1 MRTIQPPA
9 VVLFLHPFQF
19 LHTVVFL
26 STCSSVIPIG
36 PTLTAASFRFLDPP
50 WLVDQTDLIHIRQ
63 HRKYLR
69 LLDLRLPHGMD
80 SAANPGEH
88 QIHAQR
94 CPTDQFWSFVD
105 YSPLQELTH
114 QSVPEQA
121 LYTAMHPN
129 NLRNTTA
136 TEHEALFTYAR
147 ILEPNEIP
155 NVQIQ
160 HLRPLMVIR
169 LRTQWGIDFLASDLE
184 FRYADLTGDVFQ
196 VPNTTTILDLLN
208 EYRPDWRFRQY
219 NYIHSTTLVPGTTTP
234 FILRLQCHKVSQ
246 GVILPWAANA
256 Q

>member
-1 MRTIQPPA
+1 MARRSDRPHPYTATSEVPTALGPQITSWYGFGHEPGGRPNPRA
-9 VVLFLHPFQF
+9 AMPNRPVL
-19 LHTVVFL
+19 
-26 STCSSVIPIG
+26 II
-36 PTLTAASFRFLDPP
+36 
-50 WLVDQTDLIHIRQ
+50 
-63 HRKYLR
+63 
-69 LLDLRLPHGMD
+69 
-80 SAANPGEH
+80 
-88 QIHAQR
+88 
-94 CPTDQFWSFVD
+94 VD

-114 QSVPEQA
+114 HSVPEQA

-136 TEHEALFTYAR
+136 TEHEALFTYTR

-246 GVILPWAANA
+246 GVILP
-256 Q
+256 

>member
-1 MRTIQPPA
+1 MARRSDRAHPYTTTSEVPTETGPQTTPWYGFGREPQEGRPDPRTSMPNRP
-9 VVLFLHPFQF
+9 VL
-19 LHTVVFL
+19 
-26 STCSSVIPIG
+26 II
-36 PTLTAASFRFLDPP
+36 
-50 WLVDQTDLIHIRQ
+50 
-63 HRKYLR
+63 
-69 LLDLRLPHGMD
+69 
-80 SAANPGEH
+80 
-88 QIHAQR
+88 
-94 CPTDQFWSFVD
+94 VD

-114 QSVPEQA
+114 QSVPDRA
-121 LYTAMHPN
+121 LLTAMHPN

-147 ILEPNEIP
+147 ILEPNEVP
-155 NVQIQ
+155 AVQIQ

-246 GVILPWAANA
+246 GVILP
-256 Q
+256 

>member
-1 MRTIQPPA
+1 MARRPHRAHPYTATSEVPTETGSQTTPWYGFGRASQEGRPDPRRSMPNRP
-9 VVLFLHPFQF
+9 VL
-19 LHTVVFL
+19 
-26 STCSSVIPIG
+26 II
-36 PTLTAASFRFLDPP
+36 
-50 WLVDQTDLIHIRQ
+50 
-63 HRKYLR
+63 
-69 LLDLRLPHGMD
+69 
-80 SAANPGEH
+80 
-88 QIHAQR
+88 
-94 CPTDQFWSFVD
+94 VD

-114 QSVPEQA
+114 QSVPDRA
-121 LYTAMHPN
+121 LLTAMHPN

-147 ILEPNEIP
+147 ILEPNEVP
-155 NVQIQ
+155 AVQIQ

-219 NYIHSTTLVPGTTTP
+219 NYIHSTTLVPGTSTP

-246 GVILPWAANA
+246 GVILP
-256 Q
+256 

>member
-1 MRTIQPPA
+1 MLISHTFRAHFDRCFISLTRHGSSIRPTTSIYGNIGSAYGSRTSDYLMVWIRPRTRGMPNRP
-9 VVLFLHPFQF
+9 VL
-19 LHTVVFL
+19 
-26 STCSSVIPIG
+26 II
-36 PTLTAASFRFLDPP
+36 
-50 WLVDQTDLIHIRQ
+50 
-63 HRKYLR
+63 
-69 LLDLRLPHGMD
+69 
-80 SAANPGEH
+80 
-88 QIHAQR
+88 
-94 CPTDQFWSFVD
+94 VD

-114 QSVPEQA
+114 HSVPEQA

-196 VPNTTTILDLLN
+196 VPNTTSILDLLN

-246 GVILPWAANA
+246 GVILPWTANA